1 MPHGLGEPS
10 DWITRWAHL
19 AAPTATVL
27 DLACG
32 HGRHLRWWAARGHA
46 VTGVDRDAEALAAL
60 VGVGELIAADIENEA
75 WPLAGR
81 QFGVVVVTNYLWRPL
96 LPAIVASV
104 APGGL
109 LLYETFADG
118 HGAYGRPSRPDFLLQ
133 HGELLRAA
141 AGLRVLGYEDGF
153 LPQPM
158 RCVQRLAAM
167 RPPDA
172 GFNPECLSLPGQ
184 APAGG

>member
-1 MPHGLGEPS
+1 
-10 DWITRWAHL
+10 
-19 AAPTATVL
+19 
-27 DLACG
+27 
-32 HGRHLRWWAARGHA
+32 
-46 VTGVDRDAEALAAL
+46 VDRDCEALAGLA
-60 VGVGELIAADIENEA
+60 GVGEIIHADIENEA

-118 HGAYGRPSRPDFLLQ
+118 QAAYGRPSRPDFLLQ

-141 AGLRVLGYEDGF
+141 NGLRVLGYEDG
-153 LPQPM
+153 LLAQPA
-158 RCVQRLAAM
+158 RCVQRIAAI
-167 RPPDA
+167 RPLDGHIEA
-172 GFNPECLSLPGQ
+172 ARTMLPEH
-184 APAGG
+184 AAAGG

>member
-1 MPHGLGEPS
+1 MLHGMGEPS
-10 DWITRWAHL
+10 DWVTRWAHV
-19 AAPTATVL
+19 AAPRASVL

-32 HGRHLRWWAARGHA
+32 GGRHVRWWAARGHP
-46 VTGVDRDAEALAAL
+46 VTGVDRNPEALASLAGL
-60 VGVGELIAADIENEA
+60 AEVILADIEDGA

-118 HGAYGRPSRPDFLLQ
+118 HAAYGRPSRPDFLLQ

-141 AGLRVLGYEDGF
+141 AGLRVLGYEDGL
-153 LPQPM
+153 LPQPE
-158 RCVQRLAAM
+158 RCVQRIAAL
-167 RPPDA
+167 RPTDGHIETA
-172 GFNPECLSLPGQ
+172 RTMLPGQ
-184 APAGG
+184 AASGG

>member
-1 MPHGLGEPS
+1 MLHGQGEPS
-10 DWITRWAHL
+10 DWVTRWAHV
-19 AAPTATVL
+19 AAPDATVL

-46 VTGVDRDAEALAAL
+46 VTGVDRDSEALSSLAGL
-60 VGVGELIAADIENEA
+60 GETIVADIENEP
-75 WPLAGR
+75 WPLPGR

-96 LPAIVASV
+96 LSAIVASV

-118 HGAYGRPSRPDFLLQ
+118 HAAYGRPSRPDFLLQ

-141 AGLRVLGYEDGF
+141 AGLRVLAYEDG
-153 LPQPM
+153 LLASPE
-158 RCVQRLAAM
+158 RCVQRIAAM
-167 RPPDA
+167 RPVNGA
-172 GFNPECLSLPGQ
+172 IETARTELPGQ
-184 APAGG
+184 AAAGG

>member
-1 MPHGLGEPS
+1 MLHGQSEPS

-19 AAPTATVL
+19 AAPGATVL

-46 VTGVDRDAEALAAL
+46 VTGVDRDAEALEGL
-60 VGVGELIAADIENEA
+60 TGLGETIVADIENEP

-96 LPAIVASV
+96 LSAIVASV

-118 HGAYGRPSRPDFLLQ
+118 HAALGRPSRPDFLLK

-141 AGLRVLGYEDGF
+141 AGLRVLGFEDG
-153 LPQPM
+153 LLSQPA
-158 RCVQRLAAM
+158 RCVQRIAAL
-167 RPPDA
+167 RPLDGHIDMA
-172 GFNPECLSLPGQ
+172 RTSLPGQ
-184 APAGG
+184 ALSDG